1 VTTAQIVVTSVG
13 LVAIV
18 WVNYYFFF
26 SKRVKSEQ

>member
-1 VTTAQIVVTSVG
+1 MTTAQIVVTLVG

-26 SKRVKSEQ
+26 SKSVGSRQ

>member
-1 VTTAQIVVTSVG
+1 MTTAQIVVTSVG